1 MKRTLFALLLLL
13 APPSFADTL
22 LTIKSRVEGLNMP
35 GQSPEGT
42 ARVWLAGDKLRRDD
56 GDTSTILRLD
66 RNKLYILDHA
76 GKTYSELPLPVDLQK
91 LAGLP
96 KDALPKTDV
105 QVTSTNETKKVREW
119 NARKVKVAV
128 SSAAGLKL
136 DTTMWVSKDV
146 PSYAAFNKM
155 LASMAALQ
163 PVGAELSR
171 KLEQIEG
178 FPVLQETQAEVNGS
192 RFTAREELIS
202 VETKAAPAGAYDPPA
217 GYKVQPYAGIPR

>member
-1 MKRTLFALLLLL
+1 MTRTLFALLLLL
-13 APPSFADTL
+13 ASPSFADTL

-35 GQSPEGT
+35 GQSPEST

-96 KDALPKTDV
+96 KDALPKSDV
-105 QVTSTNETKKVREW
+105 QVTSTNETRKVKNW

-128 SSAAGLKL
+128 TSAAGLKL
-136 DTTMWVSKDV
+136 DTTMWVSRDV

-163 PVGAELSR
+163 PAGTELSR

-178 FPVLQETQAEVNGS
+178 FPVLQETQAEINGS
-192 RFTAREELIS
+192 RFTAREELVS
-202 VETKAAPAGAYDPPA
+202 VETKDAPAGAYEPPA
-217 GYKVQPYAGIPR
+217 GYKVQPFGGIPR

>member
-1 MKRTLFALLLLL
+1 MTRTLFALLLLL
-13 APPSFADTL
+13 ASPSFADTL
-22 LTIKSRVEGLNMP
+22 LTIKSRVEGLDMP
-35 GQSPEGT
+35 GQSPEST

-96 KDALPKTDV
+96 KDALPKSDV
-105 QVTSTNETKKVREW
+105 QVTSTNETRKIKSW

-128 SSAAGLKL
+128 TSAAGLKL
-136 DTTMWVSKDV
+136 DTTMWVSRDV

-163 PVGAELSR
+163 PAGTELSR

-178 FPVLQETQAEVNGS
+178 FPVLQETQAEINGS
-192 RFTAREELIS
+192 RFTAREELVS
-202 VETKAAPAGAYDPPA
+202 VETRDAPAGAYEPPA
-217 GYKVQPYAGIPR
+217 GYKARPFAGFPQ

>member
-1 MKRTLFALLLLL
+1 MTRTLFTLLLLL
-13 APPSFADTL
+13 ASPSFADTL
-22 LTIKSRVEGLNMP
+22 LTIKSRVEGLDMP
-35 GQSPEGT
+35 GQSPEST

-56 GDTSTILRLD
+56 GDMSTILRLD
-66 RNKLYILDHA
+66 RNKLYIVDHA

-96 KDALPKTDV
+96 KDALPKADV
-105 QVTSTNETKKVREW
+105 QVTSTNETRKVKNW

-128 SSAAGLKL
+128 NSAAGLKL
-136 DTTMWVSKDV
+136 DTTMWVSRDI

-163 PVGAELSR
+163 PAGTELSR
-171 KLEQIEG
+171 KLEQIDG

-192 RFTAREELIS
+192 RFTAREELVS
-202 VETKAAPAGAYDPPA
+202 VETKDAPAGAYDPPA
-217 GYKVQPYAGIPR
+217 GYKIQPFGGIPR